1 MSFVIPPSFVERLSK
16 SKKEKEE
23 REILE
28 TFCKMEVNILLLD
41 YIKEV
46 SRYARFLKELCTNRR
61 KIAEHERVL

>member
-41 YIKEV
+41 YIKQV
-46 SRYARFLKELCTNRR
+46 SRYARFLKKLCTNRR

>member
-41 YIKEV
+41 YIKPIGE
-46 SRYARFLKELCTNRR
+46 K
-61 KIAEHERVL
+61 